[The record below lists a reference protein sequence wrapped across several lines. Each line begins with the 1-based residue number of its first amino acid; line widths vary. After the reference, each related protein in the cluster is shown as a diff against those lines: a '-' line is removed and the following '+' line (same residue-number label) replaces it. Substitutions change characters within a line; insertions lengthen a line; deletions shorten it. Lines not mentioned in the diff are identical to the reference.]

1 MPFDSIRELLSRDT
15 KSKPTKRQKDLAQ
28 GLIGN
33 LGPRRTWAVYIP
45 FLEIESFDPI
55 HDICRVLLD
64 QISFSGDILCLMKDK
79 ICFVLRYKS
88 GRYTLAKRFPLL
100 AGYPSVLLRL
110 EWNLDKVSLV
120 PRHLSHLL
128 STMGHFCK
136 PPRLCECPQI

>member
-1 MPFDSIRELLSRDT
+1 MSFDSIRELLSRDT

-79 ICFVLRYKS
+79 ICFQSYAIKV
-88 GRYTLAKRFPLL
+88 
-100 AGYPSVLLRL
+100 AGTHL
-110 EWNLDKVSLV
+110 
-120 PRHLSHLL
+120 PR
-128 STMGHFCK
+128 GF
-136 PPRLCECPQI
+136 LCLPVTQVYS